1 MSRPNPPPPLPI
13 PTVLPF
19 NLDDH
24 QERDLAKVLGLRK
37 LSPLVSGAIAVAIAN
52 YKATEAGSR
61 DTTIKNILAALAEL
75 TWKGRTYEKAVAAF
89 ADDHSAVDDITLKTL
104 QPLARATLAGQ
115 SDAQAALARAAH
127 ARAEEL
133 RAHKRVNPRTES
145 LRLFCGW
152 LRVIFNS
159 ATDHLK
165 GRVTTD
171 EAWRRCRQFA
181 LEVFT
186 IAGIDHA
193 DFDAHPERL
202 TEYLGTDVNPT
213 VRLARALSEYAKPH
227 KGSDDHGL
235 NAGVS
240 LVKILKW

>member
-1 MSRPNPPPPLPI
+1 MPRPNPPPPLPL

-19 NLDDH
+19 SLDDD
-24 QERDLAKVLGLRK
+24 QQRDLAKILGLEK
-37 LSPLVSGAIAVAIAN
+37 LSPLVSGAIAAAIAN
-52 YKATEAGSR
+52 YKATEAGSP
-61 DTTIKNILAALAEL
+61 DTTIGNTLAALAEL
-75 TWKGRTYEKAVAAF
+75 TRKGRAYKKAVARF
-89 ADDHSAVDDITLKTL
+89 ANDRSAVDDITLKAL

-115 SDAQAALARAAH
+115 CGAKAALTQAAH

-152 LRVIFNS
+152 LRVIFNG

-171 EAWRRCRQFA
+171 DAWHKCRQFA

-186 IAGIDHA
+186 VAGIDHA

-202 TEYLGTDVNPT
+202 TEYLGTDVSPT
-213 VRLARALSEYAKPH
+213 
-227 KGSDDHGL
+227 
-235 NAGVS
+235 
-240 LVKILKW
+240 